1 MSSRI
6 IFIILF
12 SIMLSLGVFF
22 IAYGIKGGLIDQ
34 RMLINA
40 WRQEYS
46 TGRDA
51 VVRGVIY
58 IVIGAMFLV
67 VLIFWILN
75 TLKYGIH

>member
-1 MSSRI
+1 
-6 IFIILF
+6 
-12 SIMLSLGVFF
+12 MLSLGVFF

-40 WRQEYS
+40 WRREYS
-46 TGRDA
+46 TGSDA
-51 VVRGVIY
+51 VIRGVIY
-58 IVIGAMFLV
+58 IVIGAIFLI